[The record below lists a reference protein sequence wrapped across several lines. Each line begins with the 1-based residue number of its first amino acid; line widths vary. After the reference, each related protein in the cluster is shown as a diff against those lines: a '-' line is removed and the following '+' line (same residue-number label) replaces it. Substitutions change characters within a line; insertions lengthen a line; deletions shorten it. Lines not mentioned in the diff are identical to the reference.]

1 MKCGQKVCLYF
12 IFFLNNVKFD
22 FTVKFYFSRSAVTNI
37 LRFFI
42 FMFFSLNR
50 RARWA
55 WELQRMLVRG
65 YHFSAIME
73 NTLRNHLQLI
83 WASHL
88 TSWIDLLS
96 QQLHPLSDSMIFYL
110 ELEEEKKPIKT
121 IEQRETDFWVIYRNT
136 FLTRIIEGKLKSK
149 GHRGEH
155 IEPHG
160 QTR

>member
-88 TSWIDLLS
+88 TSWIQKAPVSSPILCCIFFLLFDNS
-96 QQLHPLSDSMIFYL
+96 FM
-110 ELEEEKKPIKT
+110 
-121 IEQRETDFWVIYRNT
+121 
-136 FLTRIIEGKLKSK
+136 
-149 GHRGEH
+149 
-155 IEPHG
+155 
-160 QTR
+160 